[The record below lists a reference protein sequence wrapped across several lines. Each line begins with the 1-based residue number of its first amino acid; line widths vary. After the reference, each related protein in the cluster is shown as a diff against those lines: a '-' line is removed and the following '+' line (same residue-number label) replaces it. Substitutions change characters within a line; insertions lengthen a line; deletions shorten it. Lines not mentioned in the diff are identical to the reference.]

1 MPPLNNSRL
10 PRDIEDLLFGEQQER
25 TEHMTGVLDSTRGS
39 ATHQGETASTDAN
52 PIFFTETPEGAILRG
67 DMRRARPLTD
77 EEAEAIRRS
86 TIGAF
91 SWRTFAEGE
100 RDRAEA
106 VDFKKYPKEEDLE
119 I

>member
-25 TEHMTGVLDSTRGS
+25 TEHMTGVLDSTRVS
-39 ATHQGETASTDAN
+39 ATTQSETASTDAN